1 MVSLILAGGGS
12 RNVLQVGML
21 KAWTD
26 LGIKADMVYGTS
38 AGAINGAIYHQ
49 EQGGTDLLEECW
61 STMKPSDVYS
71 IDPLHWLNPLAK
83 KTGAVSSA
91 PLKKTIAKYLD
102 YDKVKANPTP
112 INVCTT
118 NMTTWKPL
126 VLNLGDMQLKDEM
139 VNYVLAS
146 ASIPMAFSPVQWG
159 QDQLCDGGLIG
170 QFPINQSIKAG
181 ADTIVIL
188 RPVLPKTG
196 QKVNSILDAFNL
208 SMSIPQEYV
217 IDRELA
223 TVEMI
228 NKIQDTHPDLVDV
241 KIVVV
246 QPTLPPAWDILDFTF
261 GGRKP
266 KDIIQAGYDL
276 AMPILEAAFK

>member
-1 MVSLILAGGGS
+1 MISLILPGGGARS
-12 RNVLQVGML
+12 IAQVGML
-21 KAWTD
+21 KAWTE

-49 EQGGTDLLEECW
+49 EQGGTDLLDECW
-61 STMKPSDVYS
+61 SSMKPSDVYS

-102 YDKVKANPTP
+102 YNKMKANPTP

-126 VLNLGDMQLKDEM
+126 ILNLQQMQLKDEM
-139 VNYVLAS
+139 VSYILAS
-146 ASIPMAFSPVQWG
+146 ASIPIAFPCVQWG
-159 QDQLCDGGLIG
+159 QDQLCDGGLTN
-170 QFPINQSIKAG
+170 QFPLSSSIKAG

-188 RPVLPKTG
+188 RPVLPHTG
-196 QKVNSILDAFNL
+196 QKVNSMIDSFNL
-208 SMSIPQEYV
+208 AMSIPQEYV
-217 IDRELA
+217 MDRELV
-223 TVEMI
+223 TIEMI

-241 KIVVV
+241 RIIVV

-266 KDIIQAGYDL
+266 KDIIQSGYNL